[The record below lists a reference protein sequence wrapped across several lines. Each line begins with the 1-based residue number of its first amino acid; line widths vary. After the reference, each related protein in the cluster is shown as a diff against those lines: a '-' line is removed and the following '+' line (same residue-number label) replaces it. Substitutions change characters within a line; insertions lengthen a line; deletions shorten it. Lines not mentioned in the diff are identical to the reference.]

1 VRCRIRSSRSLW
13 EIWNINSTAGGGG
26 VEARWVVIEGSPEF
40 FAVTKRIHNRLP
52 GSVGDGGPLDDHAR
66 RVYEQTLAGNASEFD
81 SRVREGDVVIVHDP
95 QPGR

>member
-1 VRCRIRSSRSLW
+1 VIPSPVG
-13 EIWNINSTAGGGG
+13 AGDVHHDDGGR
-26 VEARWVVIEGSPEF
+26 AQ
-40 FAVTKRIHNRLP
+40 RIHNRLP